1 MGTHPIFES
10 DFDCLTEKG
19 KMKKVLLCIGMAAAA
34 PALTFDRPTTSKKDI
49 AFNPFNGKDIVKDY
63 QSKDGSY
70 KYHAEVHYANDDN
83 KDGSTV
89 GTEFASISSFQAD
102 ASDLLRKEIGSFDSL
117 FENLDKL
124 MNDPSGL
131 LGPNLFDR
139 VFNDGND
146 EVIEEIQGSGDS

>member
-10 DFDCLTEKG
+10 DFDCLTEKKRE
-19 KMKKVLLCIGMAAAA
+19 KMKKVLLFIGMAAAA
-34 PALTFDRPTTSKKDI
+34 PALTFDRPTTSK
-49 AFNPFNGKDIVKDY
+49 KDIVKDY

-83 KDGSTV
+83 KDGTSI
-89 GTEFASISSFQAD
+89 GTEFASISSFEAD

-131 LGPNLFDR
+131 FGPNLFDR

-146 EVIEEIQGSGDS
+146 EIIEEIQGSGDSTPMLFF

>member
-19 KMKKVLLCIGMAAAA
+19 KMNKVLLCIGMAAAA

-49 AFNPFNGKDIVKDY
+49 AFNPFNGKEIV
-63 QSKDGSY
+63 
-70 KYHAEVHYANDDN
+70 
-83 KDGSTV
+83 T
-89 GTEFASISSFQAD
+89 
-102 ASDLLRKEIGSFDSL
+102 FDSL

-131 LGPNLFDR
+131 FGPNLFDR

-146 EVIEEIQGSGDS
+146 EIIEEIQGSGDSTPMLFF